1 MNVLLCLFKM
11 LLSMLLT
18 LLLLSLL
25 LTLLLLILLL
35 TLLSQNRQMH
45 LTLSYTHCKGAT
57 NVGTLRIGYPRVQ
70 ASSQDN
76 DSCLL
81 AEGSSEAATCPR
93 GPGSRS
99 RLGAAPG
106 PPRVP
111 AARDSTGSATCPR
124 GLGQLQGHH
133 VPPGL
138 CGLQANKQ
146 ISSGDPAIMISIGAG
161 TPVSFKALHD
171 KGCSARSQ
179 SMQQAAH

>member
-25 LTLLLLILLL
+25 LTLLLLSLLL

-57 NVGTLRIGYPRVQ
+57 HVGTLRIGYPRVQ

-81 AEGSSEAATCPR
+81 AEGSSEAATCPH
-93 GPGSRS
+93 GPGSCS
-99 RLGAAPG
+99 RLRGRHVSPRLGTAPG
-106 PPRVP
+106 PPRAP
-111 AARDSTGSATCPR
+111 AAWGSSRATTCHLGSAGC
-124 GLGQLQGHH
+124 
-133 VPPGL
+133 
-138 CGLQANKQ
+138 KQ
-146 ISSGDPAIMISIGAG
+146 INKYPLATRPS
-161 TPVSFKALHD
+161 
-171 KGCSARSQ
+171 
-179 SMQQAAH
+179 